1 MTIPIIKL
9 LLILVKN
16 FTKPVINF
24 AKSATK
30 KTGFTPLSRFLMHS
44 GNAEYQVTARINR
57 AFSGSAGRKSRIRP
71 LTDELAQERGAEL
84 WGEIVIYGTFIGM
97 AVWEY
102 KKS

>member
-1 MTIPIIKL
+1 
-9 LLILVKN
+9 
-16 FTKPVINF
+16 
-24 AKSATK
+24 
-30 KTGFTPLSRFLMHS
+30 MHS

-102 KKS
+102 KKSQHSAQAQKAKDAQVMADIHASIAGVEKSLYEL